1 MGWITEFAMP
11 HEHHLLTCN
20 ITSVE
25 YKTTDTV
32 RSALPE
38 KSLPHMPLRTEVTLV
53 GLYKADARLILVGLN
68 SAERHDGALKFHS
81 VELRAPGGPERR
93 LERNPR

>member
-1 MGWITEFAMP
+1 MP

-32 RSALPE
+32 PSALPE
-38 KSLPHMPLRTEVTLV
+38 KSLRTHALADEATLV
-53 GLYKADARLILVGLN
+53 GLYKDNARLILESLN
-68 SAERHDGALKFHS
+68 SAERHDGALKFTAS
-81 VELRAPGGPERR
+81 
-93 LERNPR
+93 N